1 MATGASIA
9 AIKSALITAYQSISL
24 PGGLGTPTAIGREL
38 DGNPPSVPYI
48 EVFPNPSTSYS
59 YAQDEVI
66 YTITRPFVVRLY
78 VARLETDTPSLTLSD
93 IELAENCAET
103 ITDYFIFE
111 DDRLGRTAGVIN
123 SIIEAD
129 TAGFGGT
136 PLFTRQNDNYAG
148 LAIRHVVE
156 YIRER

>member
-9 AIKSALITAYQSISL
+9 AIKAALITAYQSISL

-38 DGNPPSVPYI
+38 DGNPPTVPYI

-59 YAQDEVI
+59 QTDEDS
-66 YTITRPFVVRLY
+66 YITVRPFVVRLY